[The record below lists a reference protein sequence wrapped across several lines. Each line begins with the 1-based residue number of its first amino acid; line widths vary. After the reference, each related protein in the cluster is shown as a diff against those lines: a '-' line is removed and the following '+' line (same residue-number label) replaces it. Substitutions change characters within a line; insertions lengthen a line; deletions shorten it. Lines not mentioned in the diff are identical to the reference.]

1 MKNTLLYI
9 SLMLLSLGVCM
20 PADAQVEGSAL
31 NYLLQRPRVAKK
43 YKQKQ
48 AFDHLFLDAGA
59 GFDIMGR
66 RHPQLGFSSMLTVG
80 DWLTPEH
87 GVRLSFG
94 TGSFRTSGV
103 RAWYGSLGV
112 DYMLNITALAQ
123 RGTYYSP
130 RPFEVY
136 GIAGIDL
143 AASHHSAT
151 TNYGI
156 GGHVALRGQLAL
168 SPHTYFYVE
177 PRFSLVEDQLS
188 FVPTW
193 HGYRPLGTVLLGFGY
208 RLPEQRLRFA
218 DPYRRQHS
226 FADGIF
232 VGALAGPTSL
242 LSRNSSTWLDHIGV
256 RTVATVGKWF
266 DPYNA
271 VRLSF
276 AATTA
281 RPDGMHRVKGVGAQ
295 LDYMVNLHNAFG
307 GVNPDRRFW
316 LDGVLGFSL
325 NRTADDQHQRRNSW
339 GFGGGLQANVRLS
352 RDINFVV
359 EPRVDLYGSKFIP
372 RFNTFRQYD
381 VAASVLAGLVY
392 TYHDSYSL
400 SRRSSGEHGVRRA
413 SFSIAGGL
421 AAPANKL
428 NKSKYY
434 MPSFALGYT
443 TWSSAAQG
451 ARLSLNGDLRGLAD
465 GTRYGKMSLGV
476 DWLVDL
482 SALTY
487 GTSASPLL
495 SFRTVAGFALG
506 AEYSDRRS
514 YFAPDVHAGAQA
526 RLRLS
531 SNVGVFAE
539 PQLAYNMSK
548 RLEGQRWGRVT
559 PRMLVGIDYTMQ
571 RQRSANSYDAPE
583 KKHFVS
589 ISAGMGVYTGNF
601 GEVQRSDKYVYS
613 VNVSYGQWL
622 SGLHGFYASAA
633 NNFVTRQSDQ
643 TDNLTTVTA
652 GYMLNLKSAVSG
664 ESSDDDVLQIT
675 GKLGASLGINSGD
688 GHSVRLAPGINA
700 AMQAGFRVS
709 PAVELFVEPS
719 ATVFT
724 KHIEPRTG
732 RHPAEGELKISVG
745 TKFNF

>member
-66 RHPQLGFSSMLTVG
+66 RHPQLGFSSMFTVG

-123 RGTYYSP
+123 RGTYYSS

-256 RTVATVGKWF
+256 RTVATLGKWF

-271 VRLSF
+271 VRLSL

-281 RPDGMHRVKGVGAQ
+281 CPDGMHRVKGVGAQ

-325 NRTADDQHQRRNSW
+325 NRTA
-339 GFGGGLQANVRLS
+339 
-352 RDINFVV
+352 
-359 EPRVDLYGSKFIP
+359 
-372 RFNTFRQYD
+372 
-381 VAASVLAGLVY
+381 
-392 TYHDSYSL
+392 
-400 SRRSSGEHGVRRA
+400 
-413 SFSIAGGL
+413 
-421 AAPANKL
+421 AP
-428 NKSKYY
+428 S
-434 MPSFALGYT
+434 
-443 TWSSAAQG
+443 
-451 ARLSLNGDLRGLAD
+451 
-465 GTRYGKMSLGV
+465 
-476 DWLVDL
+476 
-482 SALTY
+482 
-487 GTSASPLL
+487 
-495 SFRTVAGFALG
+495 
-506 AEYSDRRS
+506 
-514 YFAPDVHAGAQA
+514 
-526 RLRLS
+526 
-531 SNVGVFAE
+531 AE
-539 PQLAYNMSK
+539 P
-548 RLEGQRWGRVT
+548 
-559 PRMLVGIDYTMQ
+559 
-571 RQRSANSYDAPE
+571 
-583 KKHFVS
+583 
-589 ISAGMGVYTGNF
+589 
-601 GEVQRSDKYVYS
+601 
-613 VNVSYGQWL
+613 
-622 SGLHGFYASAA
+622 
-633 NNFVTRQSDQ
+633 
-643 TDNLTTVTA
+643 
-652 GYMLNLKSAVSG
+652 
-664 ESSDDDVLQIT
+664 
-675 GKLGASLGINSGD
+675 
-688 GHSVRLAPGINA
+688 
-700 AMQAGFRVS
+700 
-709 PAVELFVEPS
+709 
-719 ATVFT
+719 
-724 KHIEPRTG
+724 
-732 RHPAEGELKISVG
+732 
-745 TKFNF
+745 